1 MSILKYFSQ
10 EKDFAVDS
18 AVVSLCTGSSEAI
31 KHHSEFFGRIDS
43 TMSGSYIT

>member
-1 MSILKYFSQ
+1 MKVLKYFSQ
-10 EKDFAVDS
+10 QKDFAGDFGG
-18 AVVSLCTGSSEAI
+18 VSLCTGSSEAI